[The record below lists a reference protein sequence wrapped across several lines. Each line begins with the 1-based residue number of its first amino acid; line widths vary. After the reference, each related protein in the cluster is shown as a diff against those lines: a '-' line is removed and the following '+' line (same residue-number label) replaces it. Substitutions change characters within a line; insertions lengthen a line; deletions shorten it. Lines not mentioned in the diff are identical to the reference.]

1 MWCKEHNN
9 AKRGTLRT
17 CVLVATTFVT
27 LMSLASADA
36 FAQGAKPAKDKP
48 AAAAPAAA
56 PAPAAGAAPAGAPG
70 APAGDQTPWVKIC
83 GKVPQIV
90 PPKEGE
96 KPDPAKPEEKKE
108 LNICLTQQEIFDGR
122 TGTVLVSAAIR
133 KTDGQEKE
141 QLEVLVP
148 TGLAML
154 PFGAQGKI
162 DESEPFKLQFI
173 FCHQL
178 GCIAEAEA
186 PKTLVDQMKN
196 GKQLV
201 IVIASPE
208 RKGIA
213 FPVPLNGFGKTYDG
227 PPVDNAKYNEDRK
240 KLAAEI
246 EERRKQFVQKLKE
259 ESDKKKAEGGD
270 KKPEGSEKKPK

>member
-1 MWCKEHNN
+1 MWCKEDNKN
-9 AKRGTLRT
+9 ARGTLRA
-17 CVLVATTFVT
+17 CLLVATALVT
-27 LMSLASADA
+27 LAGLASSDA
-36 FAQGAKPAKDKP
+36 FAQGKGKDAKA
-48 AAAAPAAA
+48 
-56 PAPAAGAAPAGAPG
+56 AAGASKGK
-70 APAGDQTPWVKIC
+70 QTPWVKIC
-83 GKVPQIV
+83 GKVPQVI
-90 PPKEGE
+90 PPKKGE
-96 KPDPAKPEEKKE
+96 KPDPKKAPQTKN

-133 KTDGQEKE
+133 KTEGQQKE

-154 PFGAQGKI
+154 PFGAQGKV
-162 DESEPFKLQFI
+162 DDKKPFKLQFI

-186 PKTLVDQMKN
+186 PKTLIDQMKT

-201 IVIASPE
+201 IVVASPD

-246 EERRKQFVQKLKE
+246 EQRRKAFIQKLKE
-259 ESDKKKAEGGD
+259 KAEQ
-270 KKPEGSEKKPK
+270 KKGEDGTAAAPAGKK

>member
-1 MWCKEHNN
+1 MWCKEHNSGR
-9 AKRGTLRT
+9 RGALQT
-17 CVLVATTFVT
+17 CMLVAATFVSI
-27 LMSLASADA
+27 MSFACVDA
-36 FAQGAKPAKDKP
+36 FAQGGKPAAKDAKP

-56 PAPAAGAAPAGAPG
+56 GAPTV
-70 APAGDQTPWVKIC
+70 AANGDQTPWVKLC
-83 GKVPQIV
+83 GKVPQIM

-96 KPDPAKPEEKKE
+96 KPDAGKPEEKKE

-133 KTDGQEKE
+133 KTEGQEKE

-148 TGLAML
+148 TGLALL
-154 PFGAQGKI
+154 PVGAQGKV

-173 FCHQL
+173 FCHAV

-186 PKTLVDQMKN
+186 PKTLIDQMKN
-196 GKQLV
+196 GKQLTV
-201 IVIASPE
+201 LVLSPD

-213 FPVPLNGFGKTYDG
+213 FPVPLTGFGKTYDG

-240 KLAAEI
+240 KLWAEI
-246 EERRKQFVQKLKE
+246 QERQKQYIQKMKE
-259 ESDKKKAEGGD
+259 ESEKKKTEGD
-270 KKPEGSEKKPK
+270 KAK